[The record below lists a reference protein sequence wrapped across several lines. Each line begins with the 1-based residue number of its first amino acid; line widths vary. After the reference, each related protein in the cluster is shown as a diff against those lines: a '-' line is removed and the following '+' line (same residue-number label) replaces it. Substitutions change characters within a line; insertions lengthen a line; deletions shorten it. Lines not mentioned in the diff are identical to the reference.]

1 MKPKLIDFKIKINT
15 GKLGDDISCL
25 FCIYFEHDSVLEDP
39 SYHDHLPNL
48 GECRRVGPQFNNEA
62 NKGTIESAI
71 GLKLF
76 VPHDNWC
83 GEWIGFDQ

>member
-39 SYHDHLPNL
+39 SYHVAD
-48 GECRRVGPQFNNEA
+48 
-62 NKGTIESAI
+62 
-71 GLKLF
+71 
-76 VPHDNWC
+76 
-83 GEWIGFDQ
+83 DQLA